1 MDYLSSVPIS
11 PEKSKCRTT
20 AGDEEM
26 TRCVEFYRRWKKDPN
41 WCHKCQSAVSEIESY
56 IDLVDGLEKR
66 GVPQNISI
74 EMLPEGVARPLFRI
88 QDEEIKDKAL
98 SSISNALESGKN
110 PITGRFADK
119 PLDSTTIIQVIE
131 KVTTGNVHFSSETEE
146 WYTPPEIISSVVEV
160 LKQIDIDPCSNGNTI
175 PAGTH
180 FTKKE
185 DGLKQTWTGTVY
197 MNPPYGG
204 EIKDW
209 IIKLLDEWES
219 GNTIE
224 AIALV
229 PARTDTDWFYRI
241 DAHPWCAI
249 RGRLKFSNHKN
260 SAPFPSAV
268 FYLGSEGDIEGIERF
283 FKVFSKHGTI
293 FQRM

>member
-1 MDYLSSVPIS
+1 
-11 PEKSKCRTT
+11 
-20 AGDEEM
+20 M
-26 TRCVEFYRRWKKDPN
+26 TRCEDFYKKWKKNPN

-66 GVPQNISI
+66 GVPQSISFEI
-74 EMLPEGVARPLFRI
+74 LPEGAARPLFRI

-98 SSISNALESGKN
+98 SSISKALELGKS
-110 PITGRFADK
+110 PITGEFTNK
-119 PLDSTTIIQVIE
+119 ITLGEVEQVIGRAA
-131 KVTTGNVHFSSETEE
+131 TGNVHFMSETEE
-146 WYTPPEIISSVVEV
+146 WYTPKEIIDSVLEV
-160 LKQIDIDPCSNGNTI
+160 LGEIDLDPCSNNKSQSMV
-175 PAGTH
+175 PANKY
-180 FTKKE
+180 FTKEE
-185 DGLKQTWTGTVY
+185 DGLTKSWDGTVY

-229 PARTDTDWFYRI
+229 PARTDTDWFSRI
-241 DAHPWCAI
+241 DAHPWCAV

>member
-1 MDYLSSVPIS
+1 
-11 PEKSKCRTT
+11 
-20 AGDEEM
+20 M
-26 TRCVEFYRRWKKDPN
+26 TRCVEFYTRWKKDPN
-41 WCHKCQSAVSEIESY
+41 WCHKCKNAVDQIESY
-56 IDLVDGLEKR
+56 IDLVDGLEKK
-66 GVPQNISI
+66 GIPQEST
-74 EMLPEGVARPLFRI
+74 MVRLPERIARPLIAI
-88 QDEEIKDKAL
+88 QDEEIKE
-98 SSISNALESGKN
+98 NAIQHVENLLKRETPTGGAYNEK
-110 PITGRFADK
+110 ITKGDV
-119 PLDSTTIIQVIE
+119 DQIIQ
-131 KVTTGNVHFSSETEE
+131 KVSNVHFMSETEE
-146 WYTPPEIISSVVEV
+146 WYTPKEIIDSVLEV
-160 LKQIDIDPCSNGNTI
+160 LGEIDLDPCGNNKSQSTV
-175 PAGTH
+175 PANKY
-180 FTKKE
+180 FTKEE
-185 DGLKQTWTGTVY
+185 DGLTKSWDGTVY

>member
-1 MDYLSSVPIS
+1 MDYLSGVPIS

-26 TRCVEFYRRWKKDPN
+26 TRCVEFYTRWKKDPN
-41 WCHKCQSAVSEIESY
+41 WCHKCGDAVRQIESY

-66 GVPQNISI
+66 GIPQETTIVG
-74 EMLPEGVARPLFRI
+74 LPEGVARPLIAI
-88 QDEEIKDKAL
+88 QDEEIKE
-98 SSISNALESGKN
+98 NAIRHVENLLKRETPTGGAYNEK
-110 PITGRFADK
+110 ITKGDVEQ
-119 PLDSTTIIQVIE
+119 IIQ
-131 KVTTGNVHFSSETEE
+131 KVSNVHFMSETEE
-146 WYTPPEIISSVVEV
+146 WYTPKEIIDSVLEV
-160 LKQIDIDPCSNGNTI
+160 LGEIDLDPCGNNKSQSTV
-175 PAGTH
+175 PANKY
-180 FTKKE
+180 FTKEE
-185 DGLKQTWTGTVY
+185 DGLTKSWDGTVY